1 MKIVVSEITIVNE
14 NILKE
19 LNLVKSKFKNLSER
33 HLHLQTCSMRNN
45 LIFEGILETQEENTE
60 KVPKES
66 LKSEMDK
73 TEKPQFKRVH
83 RMGKMCRTSSITH
96 REICSIQRKR
106 KKVRKAAPSTFA
118 EKPLGINEE
127 FPKEINHRRTLLN
140 HNYKQAKQ
148 L

>member
-33 HLHLQTCSMRNN
+33 HLDLQTCSMRDN

-83 RMGKMCRTSSITH
+83 RMGKKCRTSSITH

-106 KKVRKAAPSTFA
+106 KKSKKSCS
-118 EKPLGINEE
+118 IH
-127 FPKEINHRRTLLN
+127 IC
-140 HNYKQAKQ
+140 
-148 L
+148 